1 MVWINNKDM
10 EFASILIKGG
20 PIVYILLG
28 LSVYVLSIVIYKL
41 HILYK
46 VNFFRSDVTEES
58 LAMWL
63 NNNKEDAY
71 KIISKDK
78 HPQKEVVSFTMYHL
92 LKNKMT
98 QDKER
103 YLREEVSRLSQE
115 RLEYFDSNL
124 DTLKVIAMVAP
135 LLGLLGTVFG
145 MIDAFQ
151 QMEIAGN
158 NINPSTLSGGIW
170 EALLTTAVGLSVAI
184 PTVLFESFFR
194 ATNDKLKI
202 NIEHSVTKLL
212 TAHMN

>member
-1 MVWINNKDM
+1 M
-10 EFASILIKGG
+10 EFGSLLAKGG
-20 PIVYILLG
+20 PVVYILLA
-28 LSVYVLSIVIYKL
+28 LSVYVLSIIIYKMHVL
-41 HILYK
+41 SK
-46 VNFFRSDVTEES
+46 VNFFRFDVTQDS
-58 LAMWL
+58 LTMWL
-63 NNNKEDAY
+63 DNKKEDAY
-71 KIISKDK
+71 KAISKDI

-92 LKNKMT
+92 LKNNIT
-98 QDKER
+98 QAKER
-103 YLREEVSRLSQE
+103 YLREEVLRLSQE
-115 RLEYFDSNL
+115 RLEYYDSNL

-151 QMEIAGN
+151 QMEMAGN

-184 PTVLFESFFR
+184 PTVLFESYFR
-194 ATNDKLKI
+194 ATNEKLKI

>member
-1 MVWINNKDM
+1 M
-10 EFASILIKGG
+10 EFGSLLAKGG
-20 PIVYILLG
+20 QVVYILLA
-28 LSVYVLSIVIYKL
+28 LSVYVLSIVIYKI
-41 HILYK
+41 HVLYK
-46 VNFFRSDVTEES
+46 VNFFRFDVTQES

-63 NNNKEDAY
+63 DNKKEDAY
-71 KIISKDK
+71 KAISKDI

-92 LKNKMT
+92 LKNNIT
-98 QDKER
+98 QAKER
-103 YLREEVSRLSQE
+103 YLREEVLRLSQE
-115 RLEYFDSNL
+115 RLEYYDSNL

-151 QMEIAGN
+151 QMEMAGN

-184 PTVLFESFFR
+184 PTVLFESYFR
-194 ATNDKLKI
+194 ATNEKLKI

>member
-1 MVWINNKDM
+1 M
-10 EFASILIKGG
+10 EFASLLTKGG
-20 PIVYILLG
+20 PVVYILLG

-41 HILYK
+41 HVLFK
-46 VNFFRSDVTEES
+46 VNFFRTDVTQAS
-58 LAMWL
+58 LALWFEDK
-63 NNNKEDAY
+63 KEDAY
-71 KIISKDK
+71 KAISKDI

-92 LKNKMT
+92 LKNNIA

-115 RLEYFDSNL
+115 RLEYYESNL

-151 QMEIAGN
+151 QMEMAGN

-184 PTVLFESFFR
+184 PTVLFESYFR
-194 ATNDKLKI
+194 ATNEKLKI

>member
-1 MVWINNKDM
+1 M

-20 PIVYILLG
+20 PVVYILLG

-46 VNFFRSDVTEES
+46 VNFFRFDVTEES

>member
-1 MVWINNKDM
+1 M

-20 PIVYILLG
+20 PVVYILLG

-92 LKNKMT
+92 LKNKMS

>member
-1 MVWINNKDM
+1 M
-10 EFASILIKGG
+10 EFASLLTKGG
-20 PIVYILLG
+20 PVVYILLG

-41 HILYK
+41 HVLFK
-46 VNFFRSDVTEES
+46 VNFFRTDVTETS
-58 LAMWL
+58 LTLWL
-63 NNNKEDAY
+63 DDKKEDAY
-71 KIISKDK
+71 KAISKDI

-92 LKNKMT
+92 LKNNIT

-115 RLEYFDSNL
+115 RLEYYDSNL

-151 QMEIAGN
+151 QMEMAGN

-184 PTVLFESFFR
+184 PTVLFESYFR
-194 ATNDKLKI
+194 ATNEKLKI

>member
-1 MVWINNKDM
+1 M
-10 EFASILIKGG
+10 EFGSLLTKGG
-20 PIVYILLG
+20 PVVYILLG

-41 HILYK
+41 HVLFK
-46 VNFFRSDVTEES
+46 VNFFRTDVTQAS
-58 LAMWL
+58 LALWFEDK
-63 NNNKEDAY
+63 KEDAY
-71 KIISKDK
+71 KAISKDI

-92 LKNKMT
+92 LKNNIA

-115 RLEYFDSNL
+115 RLEYYESNL

-151 QMEIAGN
+151 QMEMAGN
-158 NINPSTLSGGIW
+158 NISPSTLSGGIW

-184 PTVLFESFFR
+184 PTVLFESYFR
-194 ATNDKLKI
+194 ATNEKLKI

>member
-1 MVWINNKDM
+1 M
-10 EFASILIKGG
+10 EFGSLLTKGG
-20 PIVYILLG
+20 PVVYILLG

-41 HILYK
+41 HVLFK
-46 VNFFRSDVTEES
+46 VNFFRTDVTQAS
-58 LAMWL
+58 LALWFEDK
-63 NNNKEDAY
+63 KEDAY
-71 KIISKDK
+71 KAISKDI

-92 LKNKMT
+92 LKNNIA

-115 RLEYFDSNL
+115 RLEYYESNL

-151 QMEIAGN
+151 QMEMAGN

-184 PTVLFESFFR
+184 PTVLFESYFR
-194 ATNDKLKI
+194 ATNEKLKI

>member
-1 MVWINNKDM
+1 M
-10 EFASILIKGG
+10 EFGSLLTKGG
-20 PIVYILLG
+20 PVVYILLG

-46 VNFFRSDVTEES
+46 VNFFRTDVTQES
-58 LAMWL
+58 LTLWL
-63 NNNKEDAY
+63 DDKKEDAY
-71 KIISKDK
+71 KTISKDI

-92 LKNKMT
+92 LKNKIT

-115 RLEYFDSNL
+115 RLEYYESNL

-151 QMEIAGN
+151 QMELAGN

-184 PTVLFESFFR
+184 PTVLFESYFR
-194 ATNDKLKI
+194 STTEKLKI

>member
-1 MVWINNKDM
+1 M
-10 EFASILIKGG
+10 EFASLLVKGG
-20 PIVYILLG
+20 PVVYILLG

-41 HILYK
+41 HILFK
-46 VNFFRSDVTEES
+46 VNFFNSDVTHKS
-58 LAMWL
+58 VKMWL
-63 NNNKEDAY
+63 NNNKEEAY
-71 KIISKDK
+71 TDISKDT

-92 LKNKMT
+92 LKNNIN

-115 RLEYFDSNL
+115 RLEYYDSNL

-151 QMEIAGN
+151 QMEMAGN

-184 PTVLFESFFR
+184 PTVLFESYFR
-194 ATNDKLKI
+194 ATNEKLKI

-212 TAHMN
+212 TSHMS

>member
-1 MVWINNKDM
+1 M
-10 EFASILIKGG
+10 EFGSLLAKGG
-20 PIVYILLG
+20 PVVYILLA
-28 LSVYVLSIVIYKL
+28 LSVYVLSIIIYKVHVL
-41 HILYK
+41 SK
-46 VNFFRSDVTEES
+46 VNFFRFDVTQDS
-58 LAMWL
+58 LTMWL
-63 NNNKEDAY
+63 DNKKEDAY
-71 KIISKDK
+71 KAISKDI

-92 LKNKMT
+92 LKNNIT
-98 QDKER
+98 QAKER
-103 YLREEVSRLSQE
+103 YLREEVSRLSQD
-115 RLEYFDSNL
+115 RLEYYDSNL

-151 QMEIAGN
+151 QMEMAGN

-184 PTVLFESFFR
+184 PTVLFESYFR
-194 ATNDKLKI
+194 ATNEKLKI

>member
-1 MVWINNKDM
+1 M
-10 EFASILIKGG
+10 EFGSLLAKGG
-20 PIVYILLG
+20 PVVYILLA

-41 HILYK
+41 HVLSK
-46 VNFFRSDVTEES
+46 VNFFRFDVTHDS

-63 NNNKEDAY
+63 DNKKEDAY
-71 KIISKDK
+71 KAISKDR

-92 LKNKMT
+92 LKNNIT
-98 QDKER
+98 QAKER

-115 RLEYFDSNL
+115 RLEYYDSNL

-151 QMEIAGN
+151 QMEMAGN

-184 PTVLFESFFR
+184 PTVLFESYFR
-194 ATNDKLKI
+194 ATNEKLKI

>member
-1 MVWINNKDM
+1 M

-20 PIVYILLG
+20 PVVYILLG

>member
-1 MVWINNKDM
+1 M
-10 EFASILIKGG
+10 EFTSLLVKGG
-20 PIVYILLG
+20 PVVIILLA

-41 HILYK
+41 HVLYK
-46 VNFFRSDVTEES
+46 VDFFRFDATEES
-58 LAMWL
+58 LVMWL

-71 KIISKDK
+71 SAISKDK

-92 LKNKMT
+92 LKNNIT
-98 QDKER
+98 QSKER

-151 QMEIAGN
+151 QMEMAGN
-158 NINPSTLSGGIW
+158 NVNPSTLSGGIW